1 MWAAMT
7 TIRPARPGE
16 AAAMTTLCIRS
27 KAHWG
32 YDAGFMRQA
41 EAALTISEAMIEAGR
56 VLVAESHEG
65 TVFGVVAVEAVDGAG
80 RFDLARLFVDPSAI
94 RTGIGQALF
103 AAAVRIAAGE
113 GGKSL
118 SILADPFAE
127 AFYKKLG
134 AVRIGEA
141 PSDAIPG
148 RVLPLLEYRIAD

>member
-56 VLVAESHEG
+56 VLVAESHED
-65 TVFGVVAVEAVDGAG
+65 TVFGVVAVEAVGGAG
-80 RFDLARLFVDPSAI
+80 GVGFWGLFVGP
-94 RTGIGQALF
+94 GALPPRNWQT
-103 AAAVRIAAGE
+103 A
-113 GGKSL
+113 
-118 SILADPFAE
+118 
-127 AFYKKLG
+127 
-134 AVRIGEA
+134 
-141 PSDAIPG
+141 
-148 RVLPLLEYRIAD
+148 